1 MPLLRLRYH
10 LHICQQHLSPVHRLF
25 QQCPHQDRSSATAS
39 KTMCEGRLV
48 RLCAAY
54 PMLNCID
61 RTNLEVSSANA
72 QLLQP
77 FPDMQIHPMLSAA
90 GYYPIGFTTPL
101 SLFNLLSMGDQ
112 QLQRIMMAY
121 QLAQRN
127 APYQPALRND
137 FIAGQCGYPQAR
149 LRRLENLLALLQYLG
164 AYRLAEHLKRC
175 GCDRSLELSR
185 PGAGVLDCC

>member
-1 MPLLRLRYH
+1 MD
-10 LHICQQHLSPVHRLF
+10 IFQQHSSPVHRLF
-25 QQCPHQDRSSATAS
+25 QQSPHQDRSSATAP
-39 KTMCEGRLV
+39 KTTCEGRFV

-54 PMLNCID
+54 SMLNCID

-77 FPDMQIHPMLSAA
+77 FSDMQIHPMLSAA
-90 GYYPIGFTTPL
+90 GYCPTGFATAL
-101 SLFNLLSMGDQ
+101 SLFNFVNVGDQ

-121 QLAQRN
+121 QLAQGN

-149 LRRLENLLALLQYLG
+149 LRRLENLVALLQYLG

-175 GCDRSLELSR
+175 RCDRSLELNR
-185 PGAGVLDCC
+185 PGARFLDCC